1 MNEIIQY
8 CDYKGLQEMIFNL
21 GKAII
26 EKIVEQMGHF
36 QSGPQGADLEQVEFL
51 MNNYCG
57 MLGVIIIRLEDAAIN
72 LKDQVY
78 SVLPQLCAQSSFRVG
93 VLLVLNGLLNALQ
106 PH

>member
-1 MNEIIQY
+1 
-8 CDYKGLQEMIFNL
+8 
-21 GKAII
+21 
-26 EKIVEQMGHF
+26 
-36 QSGPQGADLEQVEFL
+36 

-57 MLGVIIIRLEDAAIN
+57 MLGVIIIRLEDAAVN